1 MKHTFKYILMVLG
14 LLVSSMSI
22 QAQQVINN
30 YKPGGGVS
38 TGKSVTDNGDGTYK
52 ITLETFATGTSS
64 TSTESKP
71 VDVVLV
77 LDVSGSMENPKGTM
91 TQVSN
96 NTNISYNTIANS
108 SNSYFY
114 RITIGNSYH
123 YMKLY
128 PEIVEDWLGRTYYR
142 LYYDYGSN
150 IESNRKQY
158 IGDYYATSASE
169 TIFQTNNNR
178 RVYTAKESRLEALKD
193 AVKSFIKTIEH
204 NSLYYK
210 DDTPKNWD
218 DDEPR
223 PTDEVVDNRIS
234 IIKFSDS
241 DITEAICNLTTVVG
255 NVSTLERDIDGLK
268 SGGGTSAGSGMNLAN
283 TQLADYGRTNANKV
297 VVFFTDGVPT
307 DYYAAIGRNN
317 NGGTNAYRAKN
328 THKASVFSVGLF
340 TESPK
345 TNDDTWKYL
354 NYVSS
359 NYPNATVNNGT
370 MNAGTDGSDKGFY
383 KDASGDVELTSIFQD
398 IATSAGQSDET
409 IGASSQIRDV
419 VTSSFTVPSGTASGL
434 KVSVWTVD
442 EDGND
447 WTLEVKNPS
456 SVDAGFTK
464 RSYVEN
470 GSTVQKDS
478 LVVTGFDF
486 TKDDTKDS
494 NGFTTRANAGNW
506 VGLRYKSKNES
517 FYAGRKLVIEF
528 NVKPNG
534 DATGGVGTA
543 TNTSAS
549 GVYIQKTDENG
560 NKYYDNINA
569 YEIPHTTLPVNIKIT
584 KDGLR
589 HGESATFQIFRI
601 GPKMV
606 VVKDKDGNPIK
617 SKVDPAKDSLVIDY
631 NAIGK
636 PKPNEHEFD
645 DDGGE
650 LDPNNYHDYLEG
662 TGWEKWSK
670 VILTNKGA
678 DKAEVSKT
686 LLSLDPNWVYLV
698 SEDDWGWAYTVTG
711 TGQVQTTATVEL
723 NPFKFTN
730 TEKTGIVKH
739 AEAVSINHFGYTIS
753 EGEFKD
759 KQEEHY
765 KSSKVEK
772 L

>member
-1 MKHTFKYILMVLG
+1 MVLG

-22 QAQQVINN
+22 QAQQVIDN

-38 TGKSVTDNGDGTYK
+38 TGKSVSDNGDGTYK

-64 TSTESKP
+64 TSTETKP

-77 LDVSGSMENPKGTM
+77 LDVSGSMEQPKGTT
-91 TQVSN
+91 TQLDN

-108 SNSYFY
+108 DATYFY
-114 RITIGNSYH
+114 RDSDGDYDQIYYEKINDQY
-123 YMKLY
+123 YLY
-128 PEIVEDWLGRTYYR
+128 I
-142 LYYDYGSN
+142 DYGSN
-150 IESNRKQY
+150 IASNRKQY
-158 IGDYYATSASE
+158 ITNQGLRTGRPGNAPTDPNS
-169 TIFQTNNNR
+169 TIFSTNRDR
-178 RVYTAKESRLEALKD
+178 RVQTGKESRLHALKD

-210 DDTPKNWD
+210 DDTPNNWD
-218 DDEPR
+218 DDVAR

-234 IIKFSDS
+234 IIKFSNTN
-241 DITEAICNLTTVVG
+241 ITQALCNLTTVVG
-255 NVSTLERDIDGLK
+255 NVSSLEVYIDDLK
-268 SGGGTSAGSGMNLAN
+268 SGGGTYAGSGMDLAN
-283 TQLADYGRTNANKV
+283 TQFADYGRTNADKV
-297 VVFFTDGVPT
+297 VVFFTDGDPS
-307 DYYAAIGRNN
+307 DNYAAIGNTT

-345 TNDDTWKYL
+345 TNDGTWQYL

-359 NYPNATVNNGT
+359 NYPNATVSYYG
-370 MNAGTDGSDKGFY
+370 MNAGTGGSDKGFY
-383 KDASGDVELTSIFQD
+383 KDASGDVDLTSIFQD
-398 IATSAGQSDET
+398 IATSTGQSDET

-447 WTLEVKNPS
+447 WTLEVENPS

-739 AEAVSINHFGYTIS
+739 AEAVTINHFGYTIS
-753 EGEFKD
+753 GGDFD
-759 KQEEHY
+759 GKQEEHY